1 MSIDNNTEI
10 QEFINM
16 CQIVKKLSDE
26 RKCIQPIALD
36 LSDYSAVCAVM
47 MIVSF
52 ASQAQV
58 RAFTSEVVRELEE
71 LGHELKHM
79 NKDKKSEWF
88 LLDYDGLFIHI
99 MTQEQRDHYQLEE
112 IWRKADKINLD

>member
-1 MSIDNNTEI
+1 MSADNHQELIDI
-10 QEFINM
+10 

-26 RKCIQPIALD
+26 RNCIQPIALD
-36 LSDYSAVCAVM
+36 LSNYNAVCAM
-47 MIVSF
+47 MMLISLN
-52 ASQAQV
+52 SQAQV
-58 RAFTSEVVRELEE
+58 RAFTAEVQRELDEK
-71 LGHELKHM
+71 GYDLKHI

-112 IWRKADKINLD
+112 IWRKADKIELN